1 VTSPDY
7 SRLARRLPPVLVILF
22 CAGVLITLVAAHF
35 LGSGEAQPVAGN
47 KAEVTAVVVKES
59 DSIDR
64 AVRAGAPR
72 EYAKHYV
79 RAAEANGL
87 PWPLLAGIGEAE
99 SDHGTSTLPGIQ
111 SGINSVGCCA
121 GPMQICVDASCGNVA
136 ATYAVDGDRD
146 KQFSIY
152 SPADAIWTAANYL
165 QWMTDLVGE
174 RPRILAAAYNAGP
187 TIVSEVGI
195 PDYPET
201 QAYVDR
207 VTRFMNRAGG

>member
-1 VTSPDY
+1 MSSPDF

-22 CAGVLITLVAAHF
+22 CLGVLVTLVLAHF
-35 LGSGEAQPVAGN
+35 MQSDDASGVTRTVAT
-47 KAEVTAVVVKES
+47 KAET
-59 DSIDR
+59 IDQQTEAIREAR
-64 AVRAGAPR
+64 AAGAPR
-72 EYAKHYV
+72 GYAEHYV
-79 RAAEANGL
+79 RAAREYGL
-87 PWPLLAGIGEAE
+87 PWQLLAGIGESE
-99 SDHGTSTLPGIQ
+99 SDHGTSPLPGIQ

-146 KQFSIY
+146 NQFSIY
-152 SPADAIWTAANYL
+152 DPADAIWTAGNYL
-165 QWMTDLVGE
+165 RWMTDLVGE

-207 VTRFMNRAGG
+207 VTRFMNRTRG